1 MLLSTPPAKSWFSTG
16 SAGMKKLFGIIIIII
31 IFSLRKFSL
40 KYGYDIF
47 ENVYQPQ
54 FLPRTRV
61 LLQKV
66 GALLQLIRD
75 TSKSAMSVWKM
86 L

>member
-16 SAGMKKLFGIIIIII
+16 SAGMKKLFGIFHHGRFF
-31 IFSLRKFSL
+31 FSLRKFSL

-75 TSKSAMSVWKM
+75 TSKSAMSV
-86 L
+86 